1 MNVRNVIT
9 FLTLLFLPVVAF
21 AFGSDAAVKAQAEL
35 ISAIQK
41 LIYIVSFL
49 IGLILMVSGGYK
61 MKAMTDNNQKTNI
74 FSAPIMSILVGVIMM
89 NSSES
94 LSVFGATLFN
104 AEKFCL
110 VIDDGRINDSCMST
124 ELVGVTGELKS
135 RIEKLSSGSTA
146 EIFMDKI
153 QVIIGIF
160 QIIGLIY
167 FLVGAYGL
175 VQVANGSSK
184 ENGYGKPIVTMFAS
198 ALIVDIPHTMQMA
211 IDTLE
216 KIGIN
221 F

>member
-9 FLTLLFLPVVAF
+9 FLTLLFLPAVAF
-21 AFGSDAAVKAQAEL
+21 AFGNDAAVKAQAEL
-35 ISAIQK
+35 ITAIQK

-49 IGLILMVSGGYK
+49 IGLILLVSGGYK
-61 MKAMTDNNQKTNI
+61 IKAMSDNNEKTKI

-104 AEKFCL
+104 AEQFCL

-135 RIEKLSSGSTA
+135 RIAKLSSSSTA
-146 EIFMDKI
+146 EIFIDKI
-153 QVIIGIF
+153 QVIVGIF

-175 VQVANGSSK
+175 VQVSNGSSK
-184 ENGYGKPIVTMFAS
+184 ENGYGKPIITMFAS
-198 ALIVDIPHTMQMA
+198 ALIVDIPHTAQMA
-211 IDTLE
+211 IDTL
-216 KIGIN
+216 KTIGIN

>member
-9 FLTLLFLPVVAF
+9 FLTLLFLPAVAF
-21 AFGSDAAVKAQAEL
+21 AFGSDETVKAQAEL
-35 ISAIQK
+35 ITAIQK
-41 LIYIVSFL
+41 LIYILAFL

-61 MKAMTDNNQKTNI
+61 IKAMSDNNQKTNI
-74 FSAPIMSILVGVIMM
+74 FSAPIMSILVGAIMM
-89 NSSES
+89 SSSDS

-110 VIDDGRINDSCMST
+110 VVEDSRINDSCMRT

-135 RIEKLSSGSTA
+135 RIEKLSSSSTA
-146 EIFMDKI
+146 EIFIEKI
-153 QVIIGIF
+153 QVIVGIF

-184 ENGYGKPIVTMFAS
+184 ENGYGKPIITMFAS
-198 ALIVDIPHTMQMA
+198 ALIVDIPHTAQMA
-211 IDTLE
+211 IDTIH